1 MPKLGKLP
9 FVADDRDLKLEVFVD
24 RTAMPKPP
32 EDFGHYD
39 DIAESAL
46 GMLGNDRV
54 GDCVFAG
61 AAHETMILGREGGH
75 RPTFTDESV
84 LSDYSAVTGYV
95 EGDEST
101 DRGTEVRA
109 AMKYRKS
116 TGILDAHSKRHHI
129 GAYLQ
134 IKPKD
139 IDQIVQAAYVFG
151 VVGIGIEFP
160 SSAMTQFSES
170 KPWSVVAGAQIEG
183 GHYVPIVGRKDG
195 DLLCVT
201 WGKVQPMTTE
211 FLTTY
216 TDEAWVFVSAS
227 VLDGSGASPEGLSIE
242 SLRSALG
249 QIAHD

>member
-1 MPKLGKLP
+1 MKLGKKP
-9 FVADDRDLKLEVFVD
+9 FCTDDRDLKLEVFVD
-24 RTAMPKPP
+24 KTAMPKPP
-32 EDFGHYD
+32 DDFGHYE
-39 DIAESAL
+39 ISGEL

-61 AAHETMILGREGGH
+61 AAHETMILGQEGGH
-75 RPTFTDESV
+75 KPTFTDKSV

-109 AMKYRKS
+109 AMKYRKA
-116 TGILDAHSKRHHI
+116 TGILDAHSRRHHI

-139 IDQIVQAAYVFG
+139 VDQIVQATYVFG
-151 VVGIGIEFP
+151 VVGVGIEFP
-160 SSAMTQFSES
+160 ESAMDQFNQGE
-170 KPWSVVAGAQIEG
+170 PWSVVKGSQIDG

-195 DLLCVT
+195 QLLCVT
-201 WGKVQPMTTE
+201 WGKVQLLTTE

-216 TDEAWVFVSAS
+216 CDEAWAFVSAS
-227 VLDGSGASPEGLSIE
+227 VLNGEGESPEGLSIE
-242 SLRSALG
+242 SLRSALKTLG
-249 QIAHD
+249 

>member
-1 MPKLGKLP
+1 MKLGKLP
-9 FVADDRDLKLEVFVD
+9 FDSDDRDLKLEVFVD
-24 RTAMPKPP
+24 RTAMPTPP
-32 EDFGHYD
+32 NDFGHYD
-39 DIAESAL
+39 DIAESSL

-75 RPTFTDESV
+75 APTFSDESV

-109 AMKYRKS
+109 AMKYRRA
-116 TGILDAHSKRHHI
+116 TGVLDAHGRRHHI
-129 GAYLQ
+129 GAYLRL
-134 IKPKD
+134 KPKD
-139 IDQIVQAAYVFG
+139 LDQIAQAAYVFG
-151 VVGIGIEFP
+151 VVGVGIEFP
-160 SSAMTQFSES
+160 GSAMQQFDAGE
-170 KPWSVVAGAQIEG
+170 PWSVVEGAQIDG

-201 WGKVQPMTTE
+201 WGRVQPVTPE

-216 TDEAWVFVSAS
+216 CDEAWAFVSAS
-227 VLDGSGASPEGLSIE
+227 VLDGVGESPEGLSIE
-242 SLRSALG
+242 SLRAALG
-249 QIAHD
+249 QIAHG